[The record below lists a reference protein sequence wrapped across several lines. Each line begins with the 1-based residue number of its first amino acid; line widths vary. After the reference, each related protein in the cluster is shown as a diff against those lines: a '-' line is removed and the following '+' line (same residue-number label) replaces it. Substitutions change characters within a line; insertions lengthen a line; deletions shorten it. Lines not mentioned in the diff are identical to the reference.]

1 MNAPD
6 GLSDEALDL
15 ANRVAALAKCTER
28 TVAAAE
34 SLTGGKLS
42 CHLSAAP
49 DSSTWFR
56 GGVVAYAEQVKYQV
70 LGVPVGPVVSEQA
83 ARSMALGVGRLLRAD
98 VAVAVTGV
106 GGPDDE
112 EGQPPGTVWLGVAAG
127 SDVHTEL
134 HRYHGDPTQ
143 VLDRTVTEA
152 LRLLLQTMDGAG
164 AR

>member
-15 ANRVAALAKCTER
+15 ARRVAALAARSGR
-28 TVAAAE
+28 TVATAE

-56 GGVVAYAEQVKYQV
+56 GGVVAYAEQVKYEV
-70 LGVPVGPVVSEQA
+70 LGVPVGPVVSERA
-83 ARSMALGVGRLLRAD
+83 ARSMALGVSELLQAD

-112 EGQPPGTVWLGVAAG
+112 EGEPPGTVWMGVAAG
-127 SDVHTEL
+127 GDVHTEL
-134 HRYHGDPTQ
+134 HRFDGDPTR
-143 VLDRTVTEA
+143 VLDKTVTGA